1 MRRGLVVV
9 AVVCFVLAALL
20 TLLAAD
26 VSRWRDALPAD
37 DVRYRAAPDTTDLWN
52 REALVPLAAA
62 RNMLGVD
69 DDLAFRRAV
78 RSVRLSRLEETTTYD
93 TKVLLQR
100 AEARARLEAIA
111 AGGGDPARRSKA
123 MTLLGVLL
131 LATPVADAEEQAA
144 ALKAAVSNLQEAIAL
159 DPDNSDAKFNLEFA
173 LRQRRGGLSASS
185 VGAPNPSGSSSSTR
199 GAATGS
205 PGSGY

>member
-1 MRRGLVVV
+1 VRRGLVVG

-20 TLLAAD
+20 VLLAAD
-26 VSRWRDALPAD
+26 VMRWRDALSAD
-37 DVRYRAAPDTTDLWN
+37 DVRYRAAPDATDLWN

-62 RNMLGVD
+62 RNVLGVD

-78 RSVRLSRLEETTTYD
+78 RAVRLARLEEPTTSD

-100 AEARARLEAIA
+100 AEARERLEAIA
-111 AGGGDPARRSKA
+111 VGGGDPARRSRA
-123 MTLLGVLL
+123 MALLGILL
-131 LATPVADAEEQAA
+131 LATPVSDAEEQVA
-144 ALKAAVSNLQEAIAL
+144 ALKAAVANLQEAIAL

-173 LRQRRGGLSASS
+173 LRQRRGGLSAS
-185 VGAPNPSGSSSSTR
+185 GAAAPNPSGSSSSTR
-199 GAATGS
+199 GAATGP